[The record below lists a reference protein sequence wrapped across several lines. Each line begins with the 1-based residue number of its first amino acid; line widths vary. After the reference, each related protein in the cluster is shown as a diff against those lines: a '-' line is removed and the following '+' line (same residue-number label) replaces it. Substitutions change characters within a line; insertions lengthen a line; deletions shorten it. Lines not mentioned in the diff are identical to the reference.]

1 MIQLLKV
8 WTSNLPLQYDS
19 MALKKNSP
27 YKYFF
32 NKLILKM
39 IYNGELYLFKQRN
52 SELKTECN
60 LPSEEGKP
68 LNFFKTASI
77 FATLCFGVLLST
89 LFLLCESYQ
98 RPKKISYSLSEE
110 KMNLLSRQMSAMVEK
125 FENTDIEN
133 LRKICKVLDST
144 FCITTENENS

>member
-52 SELKTECN
+52 SELKNECN

-77 FATLCFGVLLST
+77 FATLCFGVLIST
-89 LFLLCESYQ
+89 LFLLYESYQ
-98 RPKKISYSLSEE
+98 RPKKISNSLSEE
-110 KMNLLSRQMSAMVEK
+110 KMNLYFNHIHPMAEK
-125 FENTDIEN
+125 FEKTDIQE
-133 LRKICKVLDST
+133 LKRICHVPESRL
-144 FCITTENENS
+144 I